1 MRNQPQTRMQRQAA
15 WILFGIGLFYIPLLA
30 GHFAF
35 PWLFDWRDQMPLLSR
50 ENAGLLWC
58 LHVCGIFWLASMG
71 IATLAEGIHRLRQ
84 GTSLIGRGLWL
95 WMGGFYLFRLGAEI
109 PCFGWAN
116 DTVIMLVLLTGLAL
130 AYLAAWRLLAPA
142 RTSNAVMGRT
152 DAIAALL
159 H

>member
-1 MRNQPQTRMQRQAA
+1 MKPLPLTKAHRQAS
-15 WILFGIGLFYIPLLA
+15 WILFGLGLLYIPLVA
-30 GHFAF
+30 GHIAF
-35 PWLFDWRDQMPLLSR
+35 PWLFQWNSQMPQLSR

-58 LHVCGIFWLASMG
+58 LHVCGIFWLSSMG
-71 IATLAEGIHRLRQ
+71 IATFAEGLHRLRQ
-84 GTSLIGRGLWL
+84 GSSLIGRGLWL

-116 DTVIMLVLLTGLAL
+116 DTAIMLTLLAGLTI
-130 AYLAAWRLLAPA
+130 AYFAAWRLLAPA